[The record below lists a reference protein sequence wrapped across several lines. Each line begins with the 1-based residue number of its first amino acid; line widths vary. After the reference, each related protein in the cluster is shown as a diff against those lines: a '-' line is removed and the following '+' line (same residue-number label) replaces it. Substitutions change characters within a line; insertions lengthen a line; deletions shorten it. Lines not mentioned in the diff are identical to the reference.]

1 MIEIVRAYVVKPD
14 RRGQF
19 ELSYGPGGAWSKL
32 FASCQGFLGIT
43 VLRDTV
49 DPQRYLTIEV
59 WNSEAQREQALAEHE
74 AAYAELKTTIGEW
87 IESTHEMGVYSVL
100 AEAGVRRRGGAGR
113 SRPRV
118 DRHRG
123 MD

>member
-1 MIEIVRAYVVKPD
+1 MIEIVRTYEVKTD
-14 RRGQF
+14 GRGQF

-32 FASCQGFLGIT
+32 FADCQGFLGIT

-59 WNSEAQREQALAEHE
+59 WNSGAQRAQALAERQ
-74 AAYAELKTTIGEW
+74 AAYAELSATFGEW

-113 SRPRV
+113 SKPRM
-118 DRHRG
+118 DRRRG
-123 MD
+123 